1 MKSFTRDLIV
11 WIEKNLDKKVML
23 DEVAG
28 KSGYS
33 KWYLQR
39 LFRHETGMK
48 LATYIR
54 ERRLSESAILLKM
67 TGVPVIIA
75 AEQFGFANQ
84 QAFTRTFTQHFC
96 LPPARYR
103 QTEDWHFY
111 GLQPSLLSVAH
122 TVPDPEPVWF
132 SAPALSDVTFSYL
145 CDRETLS
152 STAFHTAQRARGL
165 GKAVRLLRGGPPAW
179 FSERFEAAGTSGNI
193 RFILAFGSPGHKDG
207 DSGQSPQSPGRF
219 LRFPFEGSA
228 ADLTELQMSAYRHI
242 LPCRAEARRNGPDMF
257 IVRPDNDENLLSSR
271 FRGDYYMPVT
281 DSLCR
286 SARPD

>member
-11 WIEKNLDKKVML
+11 WIEKNLDKKITL

-54 ERRLSESAILLKM
+54 ERRLSESAIMLKM
-67 TGVPVIIA
+67 TDIPVISA

-84 QAFTRTFTQHFC
+84 QAFTRTFTRHFR
-96 LPPARYR
+96 LPPVRYR

-122 TVPDPEPVWF
+122 TVPEPEPVWL
-132 SAPALSDVTFSYL
+132 SVPAFSDVTFSYL
-145 CDRETLS
+145 CGRENLAS
-152 STAFHTAQRARGL
+152 NNFHTAQRDHGL
-165 GKAVRLLRGGPPAW
+165 KKAVRLLHGATPDRFG
-179 FSERFEAAGTSGNI
+179 ERFEAADTCGVI
-193 RFILAFGSPGHKDG
+193 RFVLTFGCSGDKNVVSGHG
-207 DSGQSPQSPGRF
+207 GSSPGRF
-219 LRFPFEGSA
+219 LRFPFEGTS
-228 ADLTELQMSAYRHI
+228 ADLTELQLVAYRHI
-242 LPCRAEARRNGPDMF
+242 LPCRAEARRNGHDLF
-257 IVRPDNDENLLSSR
+257 VIRPVNDENLLSSR

-281 DSLCR
+281 DNLFR
-286 SARPD
+286 TG